1 MRLLCAVY
9 VLFVIAARYRANFMH
24 EGGQLG
30 TECVRITTV

>member
-24 EGGQLG
+24 EGGHLG
-30 TECVRITTV
+30 TECVWITTV